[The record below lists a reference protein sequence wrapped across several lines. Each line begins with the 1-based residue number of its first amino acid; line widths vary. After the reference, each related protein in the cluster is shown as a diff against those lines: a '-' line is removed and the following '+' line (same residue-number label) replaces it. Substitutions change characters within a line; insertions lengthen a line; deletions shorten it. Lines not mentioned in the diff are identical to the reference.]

1 MVPGLNV
8 LPVGAA
14 TDHVTALLKL
24 PVPVTAAVNC
34 TCVPMVAMFGVTVM
48 AVMAPALKAAVAVVS
63 ALIVKVQTS
72 ALEVGV
78 QPLHPVKTLPPAEE
92 GAVSVTV
99 LPAL

>member
-1 MVPGLNV
+1 
-8 LPVGAA
+8 
-14 TDHVTALLKL
+14 
-24 PVPVTAAVNC
+24 
-34 TCVPMVAMFGVTVM
+34 
-48 AVMAPALKAAVAVVS
+48 VS

-78 QPLHPVKTLPPAEE
+78 QPLHPVKTLPPAKE